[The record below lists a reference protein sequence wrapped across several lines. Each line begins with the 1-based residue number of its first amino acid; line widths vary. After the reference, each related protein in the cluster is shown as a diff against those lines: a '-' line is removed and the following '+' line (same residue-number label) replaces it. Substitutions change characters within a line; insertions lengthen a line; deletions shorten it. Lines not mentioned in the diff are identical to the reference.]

1 MMTLSIKIKLL
12 TYVVL
17 VLTTFVNIVTDQYLR
32 ISLTLYDS
40 MKLVLDMDV
49 LQNIVFAHFNEM
61 FNFYAPFN
69 IPMKQ

>member
-12 TYVVL
+12 AYVVL

-40 MKLVLDMDV
+40 MKIVFYTLNRFLDSDV
-49 LQNIVFAHFNEM
+49 KQNIVFAHFNEM
-61 FNFYAPFN
+61 FNF
-69 IPMKQ
+69 

>member
-40 MKLVLDMDV
+40 IKIVYPSNLDMDV
-49 LQNIVFAHFNEM
+49 LQNIVFAHFNKM
-61 FNFYAPFN
+61 FNF
-69 IPMKQ
+69 

>member
-40 MKLVLDMDV
+40 MKMGKKYHQKYSCINKGICNHSERFEPV
-49 LQNIVFAHFNEM
+49 VFL
-61 FNFYAPFN
+61 
-69 IPMKQ
+69 